1 MVSVESGLRKCGH
14 DNAPPWSTCHYVS
27 TFTAHIKTHKNILR
41 LELEPVKNTNYTST
55 MRVCVSLLTGF
66 CEFSC
71 VAEAALQASDSVQ
84 SSHGHFSS
92 LSLNPPPGQVCT
104 EQTEGPLP
112 CLGHFYNNKNMFYLC
127 NFIFDTTNS
136 KIIQIC
142 LVLNEQGNTLFLDN
156 TMKML
161 YCFFFIRFV
170 FPPSN
175 L

>member
-1 MVSVESGLRKCGH
+1 
-14 DNAPPWSTCHYVS
+14 
-27 TFTAHIKTHKNILR
+27 
-41 LELEPVKNTNYTST
+41 

-104 EQTEGPLP
+104 EQTEDPLP

-142 LVLNEQGNTLFLDN
+142 LVLNEQGNTLFLEN
-156 TMKML
+156 ITEML
-161 YCFFFIRFV
+161 LRISGYSKYIIINIIKYYLYMSVLFFLYQICIPPVKFV
-170 FPPSN
+170 CLTVTPLQPSVAN
-175 L
+175 MLACSARIAISTTR